1 MGAEGDRTHYKFDS
15 TWVSANVS
23 MITVF
28 QSISVS
34 MNTLT
39 GSISE
44 AVAYM
49 IASLELH
56 PGDLYDTSMTHSTE
70 KMELGTESAH
80 STQSTTIRNL
90 QGLYNGITIVGYP
103 NELRLIILKPL
114 SQLVHK
120 QKRQNIRLTEKVRY
134 VS

>member
-34 MNTLT
+34 RNTLT

-49 IASLELH
+49 IASMELH

-80 STQSTTIRNL
+80 QTQSTTIRTL

-103 NELRLIILKPL
+103 NELRLVILKPL

-120 QKRQNIRLTEKVRY
+120 QKRQNIRLNEKVRY